1 MNYRHV
7 PAGSEQDPQAEDD
20 AEDAD
25 DVRNWASLDDS
36 NMRRSRRP
44 HPLGKEANVI
54 YDDARPYASTNVI
67 HQTSPQR
74 NNVTLLTE
82 TEAWKPAS
90 NHGLLFLFRRRF

>member
-1 MNYRHV
+1 M
-7 PAGSEQDPQAEDD
+7 
-20 AEDAD
+20 
-25 DVRNWASLDDS
+25 RNWASLDDS